1 MNVQIFSSCAAGEV
15 AAPPSKSMAH
25 RALLCAALSEGS
37 TVCGLAYSQ
46 DILATIQCLRA
57 LGAAVEQNGDTVR
70 LGDLR
75 PFDTPDDVCLDCNES
90 GSTLRFLLPLCML
103 SGRVVT
109 LTGSQRLFE
118 RPLSVYESIAREQ
131 GGLFEKV
138 GNRLRVC
145 GGLRAGTYRVP
156 GNISSQFI
164 TGLLYALP
172 LLPGDSCLEIIG
184 GLESGSYVDLTLAA
198 LKEFGISIHRD
209 GSVFHIPGEQKFDC
223 CAYTVEGDC
232 SNAAFLDALNV
243 VGGAVRVT
251 GLAKDTL
258 QGDRVYRTMYE
269 SLLGGGRRFDLT
281 DCPDLGPIMFAL
293 AAATGGA
300 EFTGTAR
307 LSIKESDRCAAMAM
321 ELAKYGI
328 TMQVGQNTVSV
339 QEGTLQTPA
348 VPLCGHNDHRIV
360 MALAVLCTIT
370 GGIIEGAEAVRK
382 SFPDF
387 FDVLKSLQIGLTE
400 L

>member
-1 MNVQIFSSCAAGEV
+1 MNVQIFPSRAAGEV

-37 TVCGLAYSQ
+37 TVRGLAYSQ
-46 DILATIQCLRA
+46 DVLATIQCLRA

-70 LGDLR
+70 LGGLR
-75 PFDTPDDVCLDCNES
+75 PFDIPDAVCLDCHES

-118 RPLSVYESIAREQ
+118 RPLSVYETIAHEQ
-131 GGLFEKV
+131 GGLFEKE

-172 LLPGDSCLEIIG
+172 LLPGDSRLEIVD

-198 LKEFGISIHRD
+198 LKEFGVSIHRE
-209 GSVFHIPGEQKFDC
+209 GTVLHIPGEQKFDC

-251 GLAKDTL
+251 GLATDTQ
-258 QGDRVYRTMYE
+258 QGDRVYRHLFDG
-269 SLLGGGRRFDLT
+269 LLAGVRRFDLT
-281 DCPDLGPIMFAL
+281 DCPDLGPILFAL

-300 EFTGTAR
+300 TFTGTAR
-307 LSIKESDRCAAMAM
+307 LSIKESDRCAAMAT

-328 TMQVGQNTVSV
+328 EVQVGENTVYV
-339 QEGTLQTPA
+339 HPGVLQAPSE
-348 VPLCGHNDHRIV
+348 PLYGHNDHRIV